1 MLLIG
6 DLHITSKYKD
16 KLISELQSF
25 VDQNSDEKNIIF
37 LWDYVYHFSYD
48 RGALLSL
55 FSFFVSL
62 FESGKQVY
70 VLAGNHDRL
79 WETFVFEEAQKAFS
93 LFEKYQTSNKWLLK
107 FITEPSLEIIE
118 NQQILFFPYTI
129 KSTIPQIS
137 YTPTWLESI
146 SYLATSQ
153 NKNEQKSRE
162 INTILADYIEQNPN
176 LLVLH
181 HYYFNGTM
189 FPGQKSRFSYKDV
202 ALSNALLESSTAK
215 FISGHLHQ
223 AFSSHNYLC
232 VWSARSTSSLEVNQQ
247 KYIFKYSPAQNT
259 LEATSISINP
269 YIQIDGDHQYSDQDL
284 QNQISNLILSNQQN
298 FTSSSWKPTFHEDKM
313 LPLSQISLSLSV
325 DVLEY
330 DQVDQYLTPELQETL
345 KEFKLKKRFHQ
356 SSWEL
361 IDQLKISSDMSTF
374 SDRKQVLKD
383 YLAQK
388 FGPEYAQYEAILQDL
403 KVL

>member
-25 VDQNSDEKNIIF
+25 VDQNPDEKNIIF

-70 VLAGNHDRL
+70 ILAGNHDRL

-118 NQQILFFPYTI
+118 NQKILFFPYTI

-162 INTILADYIEQNPN
+162 INTILADYVEQNPN
-176 LLVLH
+176 LLVIH

-202 ALSNALLESSTAK
+202 ALSNALLESTTAK

-247 KYIFKYSPAQNT
+247 KYLFKYTPSQDA
-259 LEATSISINP
+259 LEATPISINP

-298 FTSSSWKPTFHEDKM
+298 FTSPSWKPTFHEDKE

-325 DVLEY
+325 DILEY

-345 KEFKLKKRFHQ
+345 KEFKLKKRFKQ

-374 SDRKQVLKD
+374 SDWKQVLKD

-388 FGPEYAQYEAILQDL
+388 FGPEYSQYESILQDL

>member
-25 VDQNSDEKNIIF
+25 VDQNPDEKNIIF

-70 VLAGNHDRL
+70 ILAGNHDRL

-162 INTILADYIEQNPN
+162 INTILADYVEQNPN

-202 ALSNALLESSTAK
+202 ALSNALLESTTAK

-247 KYIFKYSPAQNT
+247 KYLFKYSPSQNT
-259 LEATSISINP
+259 LDATSISINP

-298 FTSSSWKPTFHEDKM
+298 FTSPSWKPTFYEDKE

-345 KEFKLKKRFHQ
+345 KEFKLKKRFKQ

-374 SDRKQVLKD
+374 SDWKQVLKD

-388 FGPEYAQYEAILQDL
+388 FGPEYAQYESILQDL